1 MKYRKIW
8 IPAAMLAM
16 ALLTW
21 AFVHSRGSDAES
33 YRLVSVDAGS
43 VESVVTS
50 TGVLQPTETVE
61 VGTQVSGQ
69 IAALYVDF
77 NDAVTKGQ
85 LLARI
90 DPTILQQEVQSA
102 QASVMRNQ
110 AEVDQATRAL
120 KRGEEL
126 FEERVITQIELEQA
140 QYSHTVALASLSSAQ
155 VALQRARQNL
165 SYTEIR
171 APIDGI
177 IVERT
182 GDLGQTVAASMS
194 APTLFLLAQDLSEMQ
209 ILASVDEGDIGR
221 INTGQAVRFT
231 VQAYGDRKF
240 AGTVRQVRLQSKTQ
254 DNVVSYSV
262 VIQVDNADGKLLPAM
277 TATVEFIVAQA
288 TDVLKVPNAA
298 LRVQPTDVMRATVA
312 AARAQR
318 DDARAATQLAGV
330 ATPTTGTPG
339 TGTPTTPGARGAA
352 GPGTGA
358 GMGAGAG
365 ARSGSGAGDS
375 TRGALWYV
383 DEGGRPAMIPVR
395 IGLTDGQYTEISG
408 PEVVAGMQ
416 VIAGVIGGSATGAAA
431 PNPFQSTQPRAPTG
445 PGGAPRF

>member
-8 IPAAMLAM
+8 IPAATLAM

-21 AFVHSRGSDAES
+21 AFVHSRGSDTES

-77 NDAVTKGQ
+77 NDAVKKGQ

-110 AEVDQATRAL
+110 AEVDQAGRAL

-126 FEERVITQIELEQA
+126 FAERVITQIELEQA

-221 INTGQAVRFT
+221 ISTGQAVRFT

-240 AGTVRQVRLQSKTQ
+240 TGTVRQVRLQSKTQ

-298 LRVQPTDVMRATVA
+298 LRVQPTDVMRAAVA
-312 AARAQR
+312 AARSQR

-330 ATPTTGTPG
+330 GVPTTGTPG
-339 TGTPTTPGARGAA
+339 TGAPATAPGARSGAGAGPGARG
-352 GPGTGA
+352 GSN
-358 GMGAGAG
+358 
-365 ARSGSGAGDS
+365 SGDG

-383 DEGGRPAMIPVR
+383 DESGRPAMVPVR
-395 IGLTDGQYTEISG
+395 TGLTDGQYTEISG
-408 PEVVAGMQ
+408 PDIVAGMQ

>member
-8 IPAAMLAM
+8 IPATMLAM

-21 AFVHSRGSDAES
+21 AFVHSRGSDTES
-33 YRLVSVDAGS
+33 YRLVSVDLGA

-77 NDAVTKGQ
+77 NDAVKKGQ

-110 AEVDQATRAL
+110 AEVDQAARAL
-120 KRGEEL
+120 KRGQEL
-126 FEERVITQIELEQA
+126 FAERVITQIELEQA

-221 INTGQAVRFT
+221 ISTGQAVRFT

-298 LRVQPTDVMRATVA
+298 LRVQPTDAMRAAVA
-312 AARAQR
+312 AARSER
-318 DDARAATQLAGV
+318 DGARAATQLAGV
-330 ATPTTGTPG
+330 SVPTSSPLTTGTPG
-339 TGTPTTPGARGAA
+339 TIPGSRGTA
-352 GPGTGA
+352 GA
-358 GMGAGAG
+358 GMGAGTGGRGG
-365 ARSGSGAGDS
+365 AGAGDG

-383 DEGGRPAMIPVR
+383 DAGGQPAMVPVR
-395 IGLTDGQYTEISG
+395 IGLTDGQFTEISG
-408 PEVVAGMQ
+408 PEIVAGMQ
-416 VIAGVIGGSATGAAA
+416 VIAGVVGGSATGAAA